1 MSNNKFYTYAALY
14 GDFILVKGWDYNAK
28 NYFQDKIEFRP
39 TLYVPSNKPSKYKTV
54 DGINVSPVNP
64 GGIKDSKQFIS
75 EYKDVGGVTVYGME
89 RFIYQYLAEEYDG
102 EIQFDTSK
110 VKTYCLDIETSSENG
125 FPQPRLAE
133 EEILLI
139 TLKNLN
145 TKKVIIFGSR
155 PYTVK
160 EENVEYILCKD
171 ESTLLRTFIAWWK
184 RVDPDVI
191 TGWNVELFDIPYIMN
206 RIRNVMSDR
215 EVKSLSCWN
224 FYTETEEYSHGKK
237 HQKYN
242 IYGVSILDYMNIYK
256 KFTFTNRE
264 SYRLDMIAEIE
275 LGQKK
280 LDHSEFDTFKQFYT
294 NGWEKFVDYNI
305 TDVDLVDRLEDKLK
319 LLDLVMLMAYDAHCN
334 FEDTFFQ
341 VRLWDIIIYNSL
353 RKKNIVI
360 SPINRSD
367 KDEKYAGAYVK
378 EPVPGTYDYVVSYDI
393 NSLYPSLIR
402 FLNISPETLMT
413 DRAQVSVSGLIDKET
428 ILTPS
433 GDYAIAANGC
443 LYSKEKLG
451 FMPELVRRIYDER
464 VEYKNK
470 MIACKKKYIKNP
482 SDQLAKEIS
491 KWSNFQMARK
501 IQLNSLYGALG
512 NQYFRYF
519 LVDNAEAITL
529 TGQVA
534 IRWIERKINEYLNKI
549 LKTED
554 QDYVIASDTDSVYIH
569 MGPLVRRVFPELDN
583 DKSEKSVLQ
592 NRIVEVLNQFCDD
605 KIGKFIDD
613 SYDEF
618 SDYLNAY
625 EKCLVMKR
633 ECIADRGI
641 WTAKKRYI
649 LNVWDEEGVRYEK
662 PKLKMMGIEAVK
674 SSTPAPCRKYITDCI
689 SIVMNGTEDELID
702 YVEKIRIE
710 FGKLPPNEIGFP
722 RSANDIDKY
731 TESNFNYKVGT
742 PFHIKAAILFNKLV
756 KEGGLNK
763 KYNYIQNG
771 EKIKYLYL
779 KKQNPTHSVVL
790 AFINEY
796 PKEFGL
802 TQYTDYDTMFEKAFL
817 SPMNSI
823 LSVIGWNTE
832 KTNDLSGYFL

>member
-1 MSNNKFYTYAALY
+1 MNKFYTFAALY
-14 GDFILVKGWDYNAK
+14 GDFILVKGWDYNT
-28 NYFQDKIEFRP
+28 NDYFKDKIPYKP
-39 TLYVPSNKPSKYKTV
+39 TLYVPSNKPSKYKTI
-54 DGINVSPVNP
+54 DGINVAPVNP
-64 GGIKDSKQFIS
+64 GTIKECKEFIR
-75 EYKDVGGVTVYGME
+75 EYKDVAGITVYGME
-89 RFIYQYLAEEYDG
+89 RFIYQYLGEEYPE

-145 TKKVIIFGSR
+145 TKKVTTFGSR

-171 ESTLLRTFIAWWK
+171 EATLLRTFIAWWK
-184 RVDPDVI
+184 RTDPDVI

-206 RIRNVMSDR
+206 RIRNVMSEK

-264 SYRLDMIAEIE
+264 SYRLDLIANIE
-275 LGQKK
+275 LGEKK

-305 TDVDLVDRLEDKLK
+305 IDVHLVDRLEDKLK

-353 RKKNIVI
+353 RKKNIVL
-360 SPINRSD
+360 SPINRTD

-413 DRAQVSVSGLIDKET
+413 DRAQVSVDGLIDKET
-428 ILTPS
+428 IMVPS

-470 MIACKKKYIKNP
+470 MIDCKKKYIKNP
-482 SDQLAKEIS
+482 SEQLSKEIS

-534 IRWIERKINEYLNKI
+534 IRWIERKINEYLNKV
-549 LKTED
+549 LKTEG

-583 DKSEKSVLQ
+583 NNTEKSILQ
-592 NRIVEVLNQFCDD
+592 DRIVEVLNKFCEN
-605 KIGKFIDD
+605 KIGKFIDA

-618 SDYLNAY
+618 SNYLNAY

-689 SIVMNGTEDELID
+689 SIIMNGTEEELIE
-702 YVEKIRIE
+702 YVSKSRIE
-710 FGKLPPNEIGFP
+710 FGKLSPNEIGFS
-722 RSANDIDKY
+722 RSANEIDKY
-731 TESNFNYKVGT
+731 ILPNYEYSLGT
-742 PFHIKAAILFNKLV
+742 PFHIKACILFNKMI
-756 KEGGLNK
+756 KNTGLSN

-771 EKIKYLYL
+771 EKIKCVWL
-779 KKQNPTHSVVL
+779 KKQNPTHSQVI
-790 AFINEY
+790 AFINDY

-802 TQYTDYDTMFEKAFL
+802 TPYLDYDTMFEKGFL
-817 SPMNSI
+817 APMNSI
-823 LSVIGWNTE
+823 LSVVGWNTE
-832 KTNDLSGYFL
+832 KTNDLSNFFL

>member
-1 MSNNKFYTYAALY
+1 MNKFYTFAALY
-14 GDFILVKGWDYNAK
+14 GDSILVKGWDYDAND
-28 NYFQDKIEFRP
+28 YFKDRIEFRP
-39 TLYVPSNKPSKYKTV
+39 TLYVPTNKPSKYKTI

-64 GGIKDSKQFIS
+64 GGIKDCKEFIR
-75 EYKDVGGVTVYGME
+75 EYKDIAGITVYGME
-89 RFIYQYLAEEYDG
+89 RFIYQYLAEEYDE

-110 VKTYCLDIETSSENG
+110 VKTYCLDIETTSENG

-145 TKKVIIFGSR
+145 TKKVTTFGSR
-155 PYTVK
+155 PYTPK

-171 ESTLLRTFIAWWK
+171 EATLLRTFIGWWK
-184 RVDPDVI
+184 RADPDVV
-191 TGWNVELFDIPYIMN
+191 TGWNIELFDIPYIMN
-206 RIRNVMSDR
+206 RIRNVLSEKD
-215 EVKSLSCWN
+215 VKSLSCWN
-224 FYTETEEYSHGKK
+224 FYIESEEYSHGKK

-264 SYRLDMIAEIE
+264 SYRLDLIAEIE
-275 LGQKK
+275 LGEKK
-280 LDHSEFDTFKQFYT
+280 LDHSEFDTFKDFYT
-294 NGWEKFVDYNI
+294 NGWEKYVDYNI
-305 TDVDLVDRLEDKLK
+305 VDVHLVDRLEEKLK

-341 VRLWDIIIYNSL
+341 VRLWDIIIYNAL
-353 RKKNIVI
+353 RKKNIVV

-378 EPVPGTYDYVVSYDI
+378 EPIPGTYDWVVSYDI

-402 FLNISPETLMT
+402 FLNISPETLIT
-413 DRAQVSVSGLIDKET
+413 DRAQVSVGGLIDKEV

-470 MIACKKKYIKNP
+470 MIDCKKEYIKNP
-482 SDQLAKEIS
+482 SEQLSKEIS

-519 LVDNAEAITL
+519 LVDNAESITL

-534 IRWIERKINEYLNKI
+534 IRWIERKINEYLNNV
-549 LKTED
+549 LKTKNK
-554 QDYVIASDTDSVYIH
+554 DYVIASDTDSVYIH
-569 MGPLVRRVFPELDN
+569 MGPLVRRVFPEFDN
-583 DKSEKSVLQ
+583 NNPEKSVLQ
-592 NRIVEVLNQFCDD
+592 NRIVEVLNKFCEN
-605 KIGKFIDD
+605 KIGKFIDA

-649 LNVWDEEGVRYEK
+649 LNVWDEEGVRYKE

-674 SSTPAPCRKYITDCI
+674 SSTPAPCREYIKECI
-689 SIVMNGTEDELID
+689 RIIMTGTEDDLIE
-702 YVEKIRIE
+702 YVDNKRIE
-710 FGKLPPNEIGFP
+710 FLTLDPSYVAFP
-722 RSANDIDKY
+722 RSVTDMDKY
-731 TESNFNYKVGT
+731 DVKQLPFIKNT
-742 PFHIKAAILFNKLV
+742 PYHVKAALLYNILLKEKKLSH
-756 KEGGLNK
+756 
-763 KYNYIQNG
+763 KYNIIQNG
-771 EKIKYLYL
+771 EKIKFLYL
-779 KKQNPTHSVVL
+779 KKQNPYMAETIG
-790 AFINEY
+790 FITQY
-796 PKEFGL
+796 PKEFDL
-802 TQYTDYDTMFEKAFL
+802 TKYLDYDTIFRKGFIDPLE
-817 SPMNSI
+817 SI
-823 LSVIGWNTE
+823 LTVIGWKTE
-832 KTNDLSGYFL
+832 KTNDLSSYFL